1 MVALDRARGWGSMTS
16 RQDAQPSDDAA
27 VLARQDDRQAR
38 AGDVMADLDLMARLG
53 RVGVPTHSGSSA
65 LGIMVALDIDVTTL
79 CPSLDLGP
87 IFAFGEDLAAHPR
100 VRSLT
105 FRNET
110 GHWNTGSEYVDGLYW
125 KVGYVS
131 DDDAVW
137 SLDLWF
143 LEAGTTQYDL
153 IAMETL
159 PARLDDSKRATIVR
173 IKEALADR
181 TPRVRGYQVIDGVLD
196 HDVRTADA
204 LLNHLA
210 ADEASS

>member
-1 MVALDRARGWGSMTS
+1 MT
-16 RQDAQPSDDAA
+16 
-27 VLARQDDRQAR
+27 
-38 AGDVMADLDLMARLG
+38 DLDLMTRLG
-53 RVGVPTHSGSSA
+53 RVGTPTHSGSSA

-87 IFAFGEDLAAHPR
+87 IFALGEGLAAHPR
-100 VRSLT
+100 VRGLT
-105 FRNET
+105 FRNDT

-125 KVGYVS
+125 KVEYVG
-131 DDDAVW
+131 DDDAIW

-159 PARLDDSKRATIVR
+159 PARLDDTKRATIVR

-181 TPRVRGYQVIDGVLD
+181 TPQVRGYQVIDGVLD
-196 HDVRTADA
+196 HDIRTADE
-204 LLNHLA
+204 LLAHLA
-210 ADEASS
+210 TAEASR